1 MVIPFIVKDVYGGGA
16 GLYSWVVILF
26 TIGSIGSSLLLL
38 AFMPLRRP
46 GRRFLTMQLSRVLIL
61 LVIWSEPPLWLFYA
75 ALVAWGVNAGV
86 TTTLAR
92 SIVQELAPPNERA
105 QILSVLLLSFMSAA
119 PISSLL
125 LGQVIE
131 QFNPLNALLPGIVIS
146 FVIFGIGVARS
157 GLWEYESR
165 SHKLRKSNAH

>member
-1 MVIPFIVKDVYGGGA
+1 M
-16 GLYSWVVILF
+16 
-26 TIGSIGSSLLLL
+26 
-38 AFMPLRRP
+38 
-46 GRRFLTMQLSRVLIL
+46 
-61 LVIWSEPPLWLFYA
+61 
-75 ALVAWGVNAGV
+75 

-157 GLWEYESR
+157 GLWEYES
-165 SHKLRKSNAH
+165 AT